1 MPKDYY
7 LILGVSKEA
16 SLHEIKQAYRRI
28 AKKYHPDISGTSN
41 SSDKFLEIQE
51 AYETLMDEAKRR
63 RYNREMANRTR
74 TEETAGFGEDARQT
88 GAKHRQ
94 AGPSSSADGGDWFAW
109 MSAPRSFRSR
119 SMHRQADISFEAVLS
134 PREARQGG
142 RFSLILPVQEAC
154 WMCRG
159 TGAGGLGG
167 CSLCLGSG
175 VAGVEKRLTFHLPSN
190 LSDGSRL
197 EYPLRDAGVSAQR
210 LVLWIRIDPWL

>member
-28 AKKYHPDISGTSN
+28 AKKYHPDISGTSS

-63 RYNREMANRTR
+63 RYNREMASRTR
-74 TEETAGFGEDARQT
+74 TEGTSGFGEEARQT
-88 GAKHRQ
+88 GTEHRQ
-94 AGPSSSADGGDWFAW
+94 SGPSPRADGEDWFAW
-109 MSAPRSFRSR
+109 MSGPRSFRSR
-119 SMHRQADISFEAVLS
+119 SVHRQADISFEAVLS
-134 PREARQGG
+134 PREARRGG

-159 TGAGGLGG
+159 TGVGDLGG

-190 LSDGSRL
+190 LTDGSRL
-197 EYPLRDAGVSAQR
+197 EYPLGDAGVSGQR
-210 LVLWIRIDPWL
+210 LVLWIQIDPWL